1 MTLFSF
7 IKDSILSI
15 TKGGK
20 TYYTWL
26 SVLGTFILIAL
37 YFYIV
42 QLDQGLKIT
51 GMHDHVSWGL
61 YISNFTF
68 LVGLAAAAVML
79 VLPTYILKDTDFKAA
94 VLIGEGVAVA
104 ALIMC
109 LLFVTA
115 DMGRPD
121 RLWHMMTSSFNFP
134 DSLLTWDV
142 IVLNGYLMLNMFIP
156 FYILYTHYKGE
167 TPDPKKYL
175 PFVVLSVFWAV
186 GIHTV
191 TAFLYAGLKSRP
203 FWNTSI
209 LGVRFLASAFCAG
222 PAFIV
227 LLLALIKK
235 HTEYKITETTI
246 DKLGF
251 IITVAAQ
258 INLFL
263 LGSEIFKEFY
273 TDSAH
278 TVSAKYLFFGLH
290 GKNALVP
297 WIWTAIGMNL
307 IATIGLSIMG
317 YNRKSKPNSPK
328 RRKLFYSLCVLAFVG
343 IWIEKGMGLIIPG
356 FLPNPMGEIV
366 EYTPTFPEVMISLGI
381 WAVGLLVMTVLIK
394 AAIPIELGKVRYNKG
409 N

>member
-1 MTLFSF
+1 MKLFSF
-7 IKDSILSI
+7 IKDSIISI
-15 TKGGK
+15 SKGGRSYYVWLGVLAVFIS
-20 TYYTWL
+20 TGIYYYT
-26 SVLGTFILIAL
+26 
-37 YFYIV
+37 V
-42 QLDQGLKIT
+42 QLSDGLAIT
-51 GMHDHVSWGL
+51 GLHDHVSWGL

-79 VLPTYILKDTDFKAA
+79 VLPSYILKDTDFKAA

-109 LLFVTA
+109 LLFVSV

-121 RLWHMMTSSFNFP
+121 RLWHMMTPSFNFP

-142 IVLNGYLMLNMFIP
+142 IVLNGYLMLNMCIP
-156 FYILYTHYKGE
+156 FYILFKHYKGE
-167 TPDPKKYL
+167 TPDPKKYI
-175 PFVVLSVFWAV
+175 PFVILSVFWAV

-191 TAFLYAGLKSRP
+191 TAFLYSGLKARP

-227 LLLALIKK
+227 LVLALIKK
-235 HTEYKITETTI
+235 HTEYKITDITI

-278 TVSAKYLFFGLH
+278 SISAKYLFFGLH
-290 GKNALVP
+290 GKTALVP
-297 WIWTAIGMNL
+297 WIWSAIGLNV
-307 IATIGLSIMG
+307 IATVGLSIMG
-317 YNRKSKPNSPK
+317 YKRKSSPNEPK
-328 RRKLFYSLCVLAFVG
+328 RRRLFYTLCSLAFIG
-343 IWIEKGMGLIIPG
+343 IWIEKGMGLIVPG
-356 FLPNPMGEIV
+356 FLPNPMGEII
-366 EYTPTFPEVMISLGI
+366 EYFPTFPEVMISLGI
-381 WAVGLLVMTVLIK
+381 WGIGLLVMTVLIK
-394 AAIPIELGKVRYNKG
+394 AAIPIELGKVRYRKK
-409 N
+409 